1 MSNRMNS
8 IEDRWKED
16 NKNFYVGFSTENQNL
31 SQDTINNLIDK
42 IDDIENK
49 INNKR
54 ISKDSKIELKRQVK
68 ALDKQIKNLVLNES
82 QIEENLDEGLPSES
96 GKYDGMSYKEIL
108 ERAIQMENDAIEINL
123 MLLEIAP
130 TKDAKKLVEIANDE
144 NDHSQIYQGLL
155 NKIING

>member
-68 ALDKQIKNLVLNES
+68 VLDKQIKNLVLNES

-130 TKDAKKLVEIANDE
+130 SKDAKKLVEIANDE

-155 NKIING
+155 NKING

>member
-1 MSNRMNS
+1 MNNRMNS

-68 ALDKQIKNLVLNES
+68 VLDKQIKNLVLNES

-155 NKIING
+155 NKI

>member
-54 ISKDSKIELKRQVK
+54 ISKDSKKELKKQVK
-68 ALDKQIKNLVLNES
+68 ILDEQIKNLVLNEN

-123 MLLEIAP
+123 MLLEIASP
-130 TKDAKKLVEIANDE
+130 KDAKKLVEIANDE
-144 NDHSQIYQGLL
+144 NDHSQVYQGLL
-155 NKIING
+155 NKIKE

>member
-68 ALDKQIKNLVLNES
+68 VLDKQIKNLVLNES

-155 NKIING
+155 NKI

>member
-16 NKNFYVGFSTENQNL
+16 NKNFYIGFSTENQNL
-31 SQDTINNLIDK
+31 SQDTINSLIDK
-42 IDDIENK
+42 INDIENK

-54 ISKDSKIELKRQVK
+54 ISKDSKEELKKQVK
-68 ALDKQIKNLVLNES
+68 VLDKQIKNLVLNEN

-123 MLLEIAP
+123 MLLEIASP
-130 TKDAKKLVEIANDE
+130 KDAKKLVEIANDE
-144 NDHSQIYQGLL
+144 NDHSQVYQGLL
-155 NKIING
+155 NKIKE

>member
-54 ISKDSKIELKRQVK
+54 ISKDSKIELKKQVK
-68 ALDKQIKNLVLNES
+68 VLDKQIKNLVLNES

-155 NKIING
+155 NKI

>member
-68 ALDKQIKNLVLNES
+68 VLDKQIKNLVLNES

-155 NKIING
+155 NKING

>member
-16 NKNFYVGFSTENQNL
+16 NKNFYVGFSTEKQNL
-31 SQDTINNLIDK
+31 SKDTINNWIDK

-68 ALDKQIKNLVLNES
+68 ALDKQIRNLVLNES

-123 MLLEIAP
+123 MLLEIAA

-144 NDHSQIYQGLL
+144 NDHSQIYPGLL
-155 NKIING
+155 KKRNG

>member
-16 NKNFYVGFSTENQNL
+16 SKNFYVGFSTENQNL

-68 ALDKQIKNLVLNES
+68 VLDKQIKNLVLNES

-155 NKIING
+155 NKING

>member
-155 NKIING
+155 NKI

>member
-1 MSNRMNS
+1 MNNRTNS

-54 ISKDSKIELKRQVK
+54 ISKDSKKELKKQVK
-68 ALDKQIKNLVLNES
+68 ILDEQIKNLVLNEN

-108 ERAIQMENDAIEINL
+108 ERAIQMENDSIEINL

-155 NKIING
+155 NKI

>member
-31 SQDTINNLIDK
+31 SQDAINNLIDK

-54 ISKDSKIELKRQVK
+54 ISKDSKEELKRQVK
-68 ALDKQIKNLVLNES
+68 VLDKQIKNLVLNEN

-155 NKIING
+155 NKI

>member
-16 NKNFYVGFSTENQNL
+16 NKNFYIGFSTEDQNL
-31 SQDTINNLIDK
+31 SQDTINNLINK

-54 ISKDSKIELKRQVK
+54 ISKDSKEELKRQVK
-68 ALDKQIKNLVLNES
+68 VLDKQIKNLVLNEN

-108 ERAIQMENDAIEINL
+108 ERAIQMENDSIEINL

-155 NKIING
+155 NKING

>member
-1 MSNRMNS
+1 MNNRTNS

-16 NKNFYVGFSTENQNL
+16 NKNFYIGFSTENQNL

-68 ALDKQIKNLVLNES
+68 VLDKQIKNLVLNES

-155 NKIING
+155 NKING

>member
-1 MSNRMNS
+1 MSNRINS

-42 IDDIENK
+42 IDNIENK

-155 NKIING
+155 NKI

>member
-1 MSNRMNS
+1 MSNGMNS

-16 NKNFYVGFSTENQNL
+16 NKNFYVGFSTENQDL

-68 ALDKQIKNLVLNES
+68 VLDKQIKNLVLNES

-108 ERAIQMENDAIEINL
+108 ERAIQMENDSIEINL

-155 NKIING
+155 NKING

>member
-1 MSNRMNS
+1 MNNRTNG

-54 ISKDSKIELKRQVK
+54 ISKDSKIELKKQVK
-68 ALDKQIKNLVLNES
+68 VLDKQIKNLVLNES

-155 NKIING
+155 NKI

>member
-1 MSNRMNS
+1 MSNRINS

-155 NKIING
+155 NKI

>member
-1 MSNRMNS
+1 MSDRMNS

-16 NKNFYVGFSTENQNL
+16 NKNFYIGFSTENQNL

-68 ALDKQIKNLVLNES
+68 VLDKQIKNLVLNES

-96 GKYDGMSYKEIL
+96 GKYNGMSYKEIL
-108 ERAIQMENDAIEINL
+108 ERAIQMENDSIEINL

-155 NKIING
+155 NKING

>member
-1 MSNRMNS
+1 MNNRTNG

-16 NKNFYVGFSTENQNL
+16 NKNFYIGFSTENQNL

-68 ALDKQIKNLVLNES
+68 VLDKQIKNLVLNES

-96 GKYDGMSYKEIL
+96 GKYNGMSYKEIL

-155 NKIING
+155 NKING

>member
-1 MSNRMNS
+1 MKNRTNN

-16 NKNFYVGFSTENQNL
+16 SENFYIGFSTENQNL
-31 SQDTINNLIDK
+31 SQDTIDSLINK
-42 IDDIENK
+42 IDNIENK

-54 ISKDSKIELKRQVK
+54 LSKDSKEELKKQVK
-68 ALDKQIKNLVLNES
+68 ILDKQIKNLVLNEN
-82 QIEENLDEGLPSES
+82 QIDENLDEGLPSES

-130 TKDAKKLVEIANDE
+130 SKDAKKLVEIANDE

-155 NKIING
+155 NKIKE

>member
-1 MSNRMNS
+1 MNNRTNG

-68 ALDKQIKNLVLNES
+68 VLDKQIKNLVLNES

-155 NKIING
+155 NKING

>member
-1 MSNRMNS
+1 MSDRMNS

-16 NKNFYVGFSTENQNL
+16 NKNFYIGFSTENQNL

-68 ALDKQIKNLVLNES
+68 VLDKQIKNLVLNES

-108 ERAIQMENDAIEINL
+108 ERAIQMENDSIEINL

-144 NDHSQIYQGLL
+144 NDHSQVYQGLL
-155 NKIING
+155 NKING

>member
-16 NKNFYVGFSTENQNL
+16 SKNFYVGFSTENQNL

-54 ISKDSKIELKRQVK
+54 ISKDSKIELKKQVK
-68 ALDKQIKNLVLNES
+68 VLDKQIKNLVLNES

-155 NKIING
+155 NKI

>member
-1 MSNRMNS
+1 MNNRMNS

-54 ISKDSKIELKRQVK
+54 ISKDSKIELKKQVK
-68 ALDKQIKNLVLNES
+68 V
-82 QIEENLDEGLPSES
+82 
-96 GKYDGMSYKEIL
+96 
-108 ERAIQMENDAIEINL
+108 
-123 MLLEIAP
+123 
-130 TKDAKKLVEIANDE
+130 
-144 NDHSQIYQGLL
+144 
-155 NKIING
+155 

>member
-1 MSNRMNS
+1 MNNRTNS

-42 IDDIENK
+42 IDDIESK

-68 ALDKQIKNLVLNES
+68 VLDKQIKNLVLNES

-108 ERAIQMENDAIEINL
+108 ERAIQMENDSIEINL

-155 NKIING
+155 NKING

>member
-1 MSNRMNS
+1 MSDRMNS

-16 NKNFYVGFSTENQNL
+16 NKNFYVGFSTENQDL

-68 ALDKQIKNLVLNES
+68 VLDKQIKNLVLNES

-108 ERAIQMENDAIEINL
+108 ERAIQMENDSIEINL

-155 NKIING
+155 NKING

>member
-1 MSNRMNS
+1 MNS

-68 ALDKQIKNLVLNES
+68 VLDKQIKNLVLNES

-155 NKIING
+155 NKI